1 MRIEFNGGFVILNRF
16 SKRFSYL
23 CWLAIAFGALALA
36 QNDRGILTGT
46 VQDPGHAMVPEAS
59 ITVKN
64 TATGALYETKST
76 TTGSYTI
83 PSLPPGI
90 YELTVTA
97 PGFAKYIGENTQIH
111 VAEVVNVNIVLTLG
125 AVTETVTVDA
135 TAPLL
140 QSESN
145 DQSFTVTTNEMTDLP
160 LASSAGGRTPQ
171 SLMSLS
177 PGVAGTAPGTG
188 GRVDGMPGG
197 TGRLMIDGQDTTN
210 INGNSGHTGP
220 PPQET
225 IQEFTFLTS
234 NYSAEYSQALG
245 GVWVMASRT
254 GTNSFHGS
262 AFEYWQNDALN
273 ADRPFIYTKALV
285 RNNDINGAVSGPVII
300 PKVYNGRNKTFFS
313 VDFEG
318 ARSSLTS
325 GYTLSNLP
333 TVAMRGGDFSAA
345 LTGRTLSGK
354 DPLGNAYLENTIY
367 DPMTTATAPNG
378 TPYRTP
384 FPNNVI
390 PASRLDPVALK
401 IQSLIPV
408 PVLGG
413 VTNNWV
419 VSPRFALISL
429 QPYVKVDHYI
439 SPAMKISFFNFR
451 PSNISPEDEDG
462 LPLPISA
469 VQKPNDVTWIERIN
483 YDYTITPTIVLH
495 LGIGLFR
502 FSNPASS
509 PASVLNYNASGLLG
523 FNGSAV
529 GVGFPRIN
537 GLNSSDGGG
546 LTPSIGPAGEDIQFY
561 TKITAPFSLLWVRN
575 NHQIKFGGEFHQEIF
590 SDNEREGTSG
600 ILNFSPNETGTP
612 STQGQSL
619 GGGGVGLNYASFLL
633 GLADSATVQPPQDLE
648 WRNRRYGLYLQDS
661 WKITRKLTIDYGI
674 RWDLQGQ
681 GHELYNRDSMFG
693 PSIPNPSAGGL
704 LGGVVYEGYGAGR
717 CNCYFAKKYPY
728 AVGPR
733 LGFAYQINPKTVI
746 RGGYGIIYAS
756 LANFNTFTASPVVG
770 VGINQLQFPA
780 PSFGV
785 PGVILQNGLQYS
797 QAALNNASLN
807 PGILPTPGTVSSP
820 AYFIDPNANRP
831 GRVHSFSVNLQREV
845 MRNLMV
851 ETAYVGNRGA
861 WEIGAT
867 GLVNL
872 NATNPA
878 TLLAEGYDITNPTTQ
893 KLLTS
898 TIGSATAVAAG
909 VKLPYPGFPT
919 GQTVAQS
926 LRPYPQYSSSFIPMW
941 APLGDSWYDS
951 LQAKVTQRFTHGL
964 TGQAAFTWSKEE
976 ATGQAINNVFD
987 PPNQKSLVSSSQ
999 PFLFVVSWTYEL
1011 PFDKFGPSQNKLYKQ
1026 IVGGWRLGGLFRYG
1040 SGLPIP
1046 VPASQGNLNSLIFQT
1061 TRMNR
1066 VPGQPLF
1073 LQNLNCNCFDPTKTL
1088 VLNPKAWTDVPNG
1101 NWGYS
1106 APYYNDYRYERTP
1119 YESLNLGRTF
1129 RIGEK
1134 TRLELRG
1141 EFFNVF
1147 NRLELPNPSASNPLA
1162 TTTYNSST
1170 GLLSGGFGYINV
1182 SSVGGQRSG
1191 ELVARVSF

>member
-1 MRIEFNGGFVILNRF
+1 M
-16 SKRFSYL
+16 
-23 CWLAIAFGALALA
+23 
-36 QNDRGILTGT
+36 
-46 VQDPGHAMVPEAS
+46 
-59 ITVKN
+59 
-64 TATGALYETKST
+64 
-76 TTGSYTI
+76 
-83 PSLPPGI
+83 
-90 YELTVTA
+90 
-97 PGFAKYIGENTQIH
+97 
-111 VAEVVNVNIVLTLG
+111 
-125 AVTETVTVDA
+125 
-135 TAPLL
+135 
-140 QSESN
+140 
-145 DQSFTVTTNEMTDLP
+145 
-160 LASSAGGRTPQ
+160 
-171 SLMSLS
+171 
-177 PGVAGTAPGTG
+177 
-188 GRVDGMPGG
+188 
-197 TGRLMIDGQDTTN
+197 
-210 INGNSGHTGP
+210 
-220 PPQET
+220 
-225 IQEFTFLTS
+225 
-234 NYSAEYSQALG
+234 
-245 GVWVMASRT
+245 
-254 GTNSFHGS
+254 
-262 AFEYWQNDALN
+262 
-273 ADRPFIYTKALV
+273 
-285 RNNDINGAVSGPVII
+285 
-300 PKVYNGRNKTFFS
+300 
-313 VDFEG
+313 
-318 ARSSLTS
+318 
-325 GYTLSNLP
+325 
-333 TVAMRGGDFSAA
+333 
-345 LTGRTLSGK
+345 
-354 DPLGNAYLENTIY
+354 
-367 DPMTTATAPNG
+367 
-378 TPYRTP
+378 
-384 FPNNVI
+384 
-390 PASRLDPVALK
+390 
-401 IQSLIPV
+401 
-408 PVLGG
+408 
-413 VTNNWV
+413 
-419 VSPRFALISL
+419 
-429 QPYVKVDHYI
+429 
-439 SPAMKISFFNFR
+439 
-451 PSNISPEDEDG
+451 
-462 LPLPISA
+462 
-469 VQKPNDVTWIERIN
+469 
-483 YDYTITPTIVLH
+483 
-495 LGIGLFR
+495 
-502 FSNPASS
+502 
-509 PASVLNYNASGLLG
+509 
-523 FNGSAV
+523 
-529 GVGFPRIN
+529 
-537 GLNSSDGGG
+537 
-546 LTPSIGPAGEDIQFY
+546 
-561 TKITAPFSLLWVRN
+561 
-575 NHQIKFGGEFHQEIF
+575 
-590 SDNEREGTSG
+590 
-600 ILNFSPNETGTP
+600 
-612 STQGQSL
+612 
-619 GGGGVGLNYASFLL
+619 
-633 GLADSATVQPPQDLE
+633 
-648 WRNRRYGLYLQDS
+648 
-661 WKITRKLTIDYGI
+661 
-674 RWDLQGQ
+674 
-681 GHELYNRDSMFG
+681 
-693 PSIPNPSAGGL
+693 
-704 LGGVVYEGYGAGR
+704 
-717 CNCYFAKKYPY
+717 
-728 AVGPR
+728 
-733 LGFAYQINPKTVI
+733 
-746 RGGYGIIYAS
+746 
-756 LANFNTFTASPVVG
+756 
-770 VGINQLQFPA
+770 
-780 PSFGV
+780 
-785 PGVILQNGLQYS
+785 ILQNGLQYS

-1011 PFDKFGPSQNKLYKQ
+1011 PFDRFGPSQNKLYKQ

-1073 LQNLNCNCFDPTKTL
+1073 LENLNCGCFDPTKTL

-1101 NWGYS
+1101 TWGYS
-1106 APYYNDYRYERTP
+1106 APFYNDYRYERTP